1 MEGTVIAAIA
11 ASGVSLVSFA
21 LLATMFWRGR
31 WLVLLAG
38 SAAADPERDKVC
50 RALGRRMAAVLMAA
64 GTLMATLVVFL
75 AGELARSAGVVSA
88 ASMANNVAFVAL
100 VVVLIWFFIV
110 QRPNDEHGSPKG
122 GAAPRRSSLDHLHA
136 ATIVFVVA
144 VLAVVGAVGAVAA
157 GL

>member
-1 MEGTVIAAIA
+1 MEGAVIAAIA
-11 ASGVSLVSFA
+11 ASGVALVAFA

-38 SAAADPERDKVC
+38 SAAADPGRDEAC
-50 RALGRRMAAVLMAA
+50 RALGRHMAVVLMAA

-100 VVVLIWFFIV
+100 VVVLVWFFIV
-110 QRPNDEHGSPKG
+110 QRPDDEQPSSK

>member
-1 MEGTVIAAIA
+1 MEGAVIAAIA
-11 ASGVSLVSFA
+11 ASGVALVAFA

-38 SAAADPERDKVC
+38 SAAADPGRDEAC
-50 RALGRRMAAVLMAA
+50 RALGRHMAVVLMAA

-100 VVVLIWFFIV
+100 VAVLVWFFIV
-110 QRPNDEHGSPKG
+110 QRPSDGQPSSKG
-122 GAAPRRSSLDHLHA
+122 GAPRRSSLDHLHA
-136 ATIVFVVA
+136 ATIAFVVA
-144 VLAVVGAVGAVAA
+144 LLAVVGAVGAVAA

>member
-11 ASGVSLVSFA
+11 AASVSLVAFA

-38 SAAADPERDKVC
+38 SAVADPEREEAC
-50 RALGRRMAAVLMAA
+50 RALGRHMAAVLMAA

-75 AGELARSAGVVSA
+75 VGELARSSDVVSV
-88 ASMANNVAFVAL
+88 ASMANNVAFVAF

-136 ATIVFVVA
+136 ATIVFVV
-144 VLAVVGAVGAVAA
+144 VLLAVVGAVGAVAA

>member
-1 MEGTVIAAIA
+1 MEGAVIAAIA
-11 ASGVSLVSFA
+11 ASGVALVAFA

-38 SAAADPERDKVC
+38 SAAADPGRDEAC
-50 RALGRRMAAVLMAA
+50 RALGRHMAVVLMAA

-100 VVVLIWFFIV
+100 VVVLVWFFIV
-110 QRPNDEHGSPKG
+110 QRPNDEQHSSKG
-122 GAAPRRSSLDHLHA
+122 GAARRSSLDHLHA
-136 ATIVFVVA
+136 ATIAFVVSL
-144 VLAVVGAVGAVAA
+144 LAVVGAVGAVAA